1 MLLLDVNVEPVRD
14 LVQIVLANAAYKAV
28 VAELIFDALH
38 HVTESTERV
47 DDET

>member
-1 MLLLDVNVEPVRD
+1 MFLLDVNVEAVRD
-14 LVQIVLANAAYKAV
+14 LVQVVLADAADEAV
-28 VAELIFDALH
+28 VAELVFDALH